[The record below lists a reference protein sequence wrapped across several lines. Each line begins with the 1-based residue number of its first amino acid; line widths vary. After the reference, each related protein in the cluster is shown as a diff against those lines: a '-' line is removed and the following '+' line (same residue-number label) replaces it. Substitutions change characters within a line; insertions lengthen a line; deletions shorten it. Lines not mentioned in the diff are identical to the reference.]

1 MSELTQDAAI
11 AWLLKAPELTEDR
24 AIEIMLD
31 VCARLYG
38 LSLDQQAR
46 VIATI
51 AAFVVIE
58 AADPAGAIEDFTAMV
73 RRQVEVV
80 R

>member
-1 MSELTQDAAI
+1 MGELTNAEAINWLLKTELPEDAAI
-11 AWLLKAPELTEDR
+11 ETMM
-24 AIEIMLD
+24 EIVGNLF
-31 VCARLYG
+31 G

-46 VIATI
+46 VIATV
-51 AAFVVIE
+51 AAFIVIE